1 MPALYRQSLL
11 PETSRRLRELILLN
25 SFSSLISKLYEGDTV
40 DLPSIAGLAPIRKVL
55 GLEACS
61 LRVLY
66 LCRRT
71 SSESNLVQETN

>member
-1 MPALYRQSLL
+1 MSALYRQSLF
-11 PETSRRLRELILLN
+11 PETSRRLRKLIFWN
-25 SFSSLISKLYEGDTV
+25 TFSSLMSNLYEGDTV

-71 SSESNLVQETN
+71 SSEFNLVHETN